1 MVRLILALLLNV
13 GITCVCLLRSASASS
28 QGLDNDFD
36 EVYSN
41 YYALLGVSRSAKLS
55 TIRRAYR
62 AKSRELHPD
71 TASGGASIEFSE
83 LVEVSG
89 HFCGEAR

>member
-1 MVRLILALLLNV
+1 MRLLLALPIFLA
-13 GITCVCLLRSASASS
+13 ITCVCVLRSASTSS

-36 EVYSN
+36 EIYSN
-41 YYALLGVSRSAKLS
+41 YYALLGVSRSAKLA

-62 AKSRELHPD
+62 AKSLELHPD
-71 TASGGASIEFSE
+71 TASGDASIGFSE

-89 HFCGEAR
+89 HSCGEAR